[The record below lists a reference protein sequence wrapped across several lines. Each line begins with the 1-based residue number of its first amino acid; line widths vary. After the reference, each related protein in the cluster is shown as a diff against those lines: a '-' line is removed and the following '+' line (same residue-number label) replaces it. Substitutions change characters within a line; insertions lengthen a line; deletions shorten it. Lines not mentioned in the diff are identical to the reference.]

1 MTTPFEQEQRL
12 GERKRLTSPVLQTI
26 TSLAVRV
33 TLTGGLTIRAAY
45 LFHKDGEAEQSFTSH
60 PCSCSSEFCASV
72 RLLSL
77 WKSPACCSVQRLPWT
92 PAQLRPPQSTAPE
105 WEALGRGFGS
115 SSAS

>member
-1 MTTPFEQEQRL
+1 MTTPFEQDQRL
-12 GERKRLTSPVLQTI
+12 GERKRLTSLANKM
-26 TSLAVRV
+26 AVRV
-33 TLTGGLTIRAAY
+33 TLTGGLTIRAAS

-60 PCSCSSEFCASV
+60 PCSCSSEFCTSV